1 MERGQFYSRI
11 VPVAA
16 IVYVIVMF
24 LVDWN
29 TTAVVVGALLIALI
43 AVLGNWIAP
52 K

>member
-1 MERGQFYSRI
+1 MERTQFYSRI
-11 VPVAA
+11 LPIAA

-29 TTAVVVGALLIALI
+29 TTAVIVGAMLIALI
-43 AVLGNWIAP
+43 AVAGNWVAP